1 MKVLEFKKGQVIASR
16 SDKVMEWY
24 LVQKGTVLQK
34 FELED
39 IELETN
45 SIIGILEAEW
55 FICDYVAKE
64 DTTLIVIPCKDA
76 ADLEKLLRTHGN
88 FRPLFLRAAIM
99 QRHKAF
105 SLYSKLSTKCYMMH
119 SYTERF
125 YTEYSEI
132 AQENMIPERPF
143 PKIENFEPIF
153 MTHKAA
159 DWEIHFCNSLVGKYF
174 SEYMQM
180 MMKDEALTVGA
191 IMEASAQM
199 RRVTQGIEE
208 MVNYLMFNKDII
220 YSEHEDGLFHLLYD
234 LATTL
239 HAESKPTDQIKDS
252 LNRVIELM
260 KKLGIFTKGQI
271 GACEQANENY
281 SQVKDKKEYFDVTRI
296 DCVEHIMKYAGFE
309 TAQAQ
314 AYKKDLDD
322 FREIPDKSSLEPE
335 QFQIKKRITKT
346 FYDIYEKAFMR
357 SVKVNEELDPV
368 MVMFFNFGFMDV
380 DFLGEDKINSLVS
393 LVERMSFFRSANV
406 VTAYE
411 WLCKIYRGE
420 EEPSRSELDMDY
432 NQYLVDE
439 KKNGRI
445 TAEQLAEL
453 KTNQDEKVKFEIR
466 NMFTSGHRITYGRV
480 TSFLPVLSGEEMMS
494 SVEKMAVTAEKIRE
508 ATNEVRNIDYQ
519 AFFHDVQFVD
529 PEHGINNET
538 FKKEILP
545 YVILMP
551 TLGSKG
557 MMWQETAGIRSA
569 TPGRFLLP
577 IFSSMDLSEQMIEL
591 VARYRWEYCK
601 HVMGVRWNDIREKSL
616 TAEYSDYLQFYK
628 KNHDLSQEAREKVK
642 SQLTRAKNSYR
653 EVFVKD
659 YVNWLKYES
668 KGGFRLN
675 KVARNILVTY
685 CPFAADIRAELNL
698 NPMYENA
705 FRKLNAENLKNEQR
719 LNMLYDRYEKAG
731 GEITAEFKENLKYY
745 QM

>member
-24 LVQKGTVLQK
+24 LIQKGSVLQK
-34 FELED
+34 FELVD
-39 IELETN
+39 IELEAN
-45 SIIGILEAEW
+45 SIIGILEMGW

-76 ADLEKLLRTHGN
+76 TDLQKILSTYQN

-99 QRHKAF
+99 QRHKTF
-105 SLYSKLSTKCYMMH
+105 GLYSQLSTKCYMLH

-132 AQENMIPERPF
+132 ALENMVPERTF
-143 PKIENFEPIF
+143 PKIENFEPIQ
-153 MTHKAA
+153 MVHKAA
-159 DWEIHFCNSLVGKYF
+159 DWEIHSSNSLIGTYF
-174 SEYMQM
+174 TEYMQL
-180 MMKDEALTVGA
+180 MMKDEALCMGA

-208 MVNYLMFNKDII
+208 MVNYLMFNKDLLLTE
-220 YSEHEDGLFHLLYD
+220 SEDDLFHLIYE
-234 LATTL
+234 LATVL
-239 HAESKPTDQIKDS
+239 HAEGKSTDRIKDT
-252 LNRVIELM
+252 LNRLIDLM
-260 KKLGIFTKGQI
+260 KKLGLYTKGQI
-271 GACEQANENY
+271 GTCEHLNENY
-281 SQVKDKKEYFDVTRI
+281 GQAAGKKEYFDVTKI
-296 DCVEHIMKYAGFE
+296 DCVEHIMKYAGYTTE
-309 TAQAQ
+309 EAQ

-335 QFQIKKRITKT
+335 QFQIKKRLTKT
-346 FYDIYEKAFMR
+346 FYAIYEKAFLR
-357 SVKVNEELDPV
+357 SVREQEELDPV
-368 MVMFFNFGFMDV
+368 MMMFFNFGFMDV
-380 DFLGEDKINSLVS
+380 DYLGEDKIGSLVS
-393 LVERMSFFRSANV
+393 LAERMSFFKSSYV
-406 VTAYE
+406 LTAYE
-411 WLCKIYRGE
+411 WLVKIFRGE

-432 NQYLVDE
+432 NQYLLDE
-439 KKNGRI
+439 KRNGRI
-445 TAEQLAEL
+445 TAEQMAGL
-453 KTNQDEKVKFEIR
+453 KDDQEQKVIFEIQ

-480 TSFLPVLSGEEMMS
+480 TSFMPVLSGEEMMS
-494 SVEKMAVTAEKIRE
+494 SIEKMSVTAEKVKDAI
-508 ATNEVRNIDYQ
+508 NEVRHVDYQ
-519 AFFHDVQFVD
+519 AFYHDVQFSD
-529 PEHGINNET
+529 PEHGINAET

-551 TLGSKG
+551 TVGSKG

-569 TPGRFLLP
+569 TEGRFLLP
-577 IFSSMDLSEQMIEL
+577 IFSSMDLNEQMIEM
-591 VARYRWEYCK
+591 VARYRWEFCK

-659 YVNWLKYES
+659 YVNWLKFEA

-675 KVARNILVTY
+675 KVSRNILVTY
-685 CPFAADIRAELNL
+685 CPFAADIRAQLNL

-705 FRKLNAENLKNEQR
+705 FRKLNAENIKAEQR
-719 LNMLYDRYEKAG
+719 LNTLYDRYEKAG
-731 GEITAEFKENLKYY
+731 GEITAEFKENLKFY